1 MTKTI
6 GVVTV
11 GRSDY
16 SIYLPILKR
25 IQAAP
30 DLRLLLYVGGMHL
43 SPEFGST
50 ADTIAEDGFDISER
64 VEMLVPSDAPEMVA
78 QSMGLGTIGFAQA
91 FVRQRPDILLVLG
104 DRFEM
109 HAAVVAALPLR
120 IPVAHIHGGELSEGA
135 IDDALRHSITKM
147 SHLHFVS
154 TEVYARRLIQMGE
167 EPWRVKISG
176 APALDN
182 LKTIKLFPREE
193 MAEEYGVTAIENFLL
208 VTYHPVTLEHEKTE
222 QQMVELLQA
231 LDEIDLPVVF
241 TYPNADTGSRRI
253 VDSILEYAG
262 RNNRVQTFVNMGTRG
277 YFSLMAHAA
286 AMVGNSSSGIIEAA
300 SFKLPVVNIGN
311 RQRGRLRARNVVDV
325 GYARAE
331 IVAGLNSAL
340 APGFRAGLADLI
352 NPYGDGHAAEKIVA
366 ELCAVEL
373 NDELLLKHFHE
384 M

>member
-1 MTKTI
+1 LTKTI

>member
-1 MTKTI
+1 LIKTI

-25 IQAAP
+25 IQAEP
-30 DLRLLLYVGGMHL
+30 ELRLLLYVGGMHL
-43 SPEFGST
+43 SPEFGCT
-50 ADTIAEDGFDISER
+50 AGTIEEDGFDISER

-78 QSMGLGTIGFAQA
+78 RSMGLGTIGFAQA
-91 FVRQRPDILLVLG
+91 YARQRPDILLVLG

-154 TEVYARRLIQMGE
+154 TEVYARRVMQMGE
-167 EPWRVKISG
+167 EPWRIKTSG

-182 LKTIKLFPREE
+182 LKTIKLFTRVEL
-193 MAEEYGVTAIENFLL
+193 AAEYGVSAIENFLL

-222 QQMVELLQA
+222 QQMAELLQA
-231 LDEIDLPVVF
+231 LDQIDMAVVF
-241 TYPNADTGSRRI
+241 TYPNDDTGSRRI
-253 VDSILEYAG
+253 IDSILEYAA
-262 RNNRVQTFVNMGTRG
+262 RNSRVHTFVNMGTRG
-277 YFSLMAHAA
+277 YFSMMAHAA

-311 RQRGRLRARNVVDV
+311 RQQGRLRARNVIDV
-325 GYARAE
+325 GYSRAE
-331 IVAGLNSAL
+331 IVAGLQRAL
-340 APGFRAGLADLI
+340 DSDFRAGLGDLI
-352 NPYGDGHAAEKIVA
+352 NPYGDGHAAETIV
-366 ELCAVEL
+366 ETLCAVEL
-373 NDELLLKHFHE
+373 NDQLLLKHFHE